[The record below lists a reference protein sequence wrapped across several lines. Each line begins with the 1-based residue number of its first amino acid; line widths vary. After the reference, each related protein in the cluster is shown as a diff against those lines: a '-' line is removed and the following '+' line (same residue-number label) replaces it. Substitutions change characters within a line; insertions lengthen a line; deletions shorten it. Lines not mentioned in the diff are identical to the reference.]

1 MTIPVAPDSSSETRQ
16 AAAPHDVRAGFF
28 RSRTTTTFPVRR
40 DSARCPIWHWVQ
52 KLP

>member
-1 MTIPVAPDSSSETRQ
+1 MTIPVAPDSSSEPGKQPPLTMFG
-16 AAAPHDVRAGFF
+16 PDF